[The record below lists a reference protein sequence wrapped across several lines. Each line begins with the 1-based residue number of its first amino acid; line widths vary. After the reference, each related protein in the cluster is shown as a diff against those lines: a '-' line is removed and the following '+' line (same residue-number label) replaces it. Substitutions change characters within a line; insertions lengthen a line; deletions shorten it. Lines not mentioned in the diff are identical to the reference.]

1 LRKSVAAIALGTSA
15 ISTSNIDTKIVNF
28 KELLYKV
35 KEIID
40 DSYSDN
46 IILSD
51 TTKQLEIVLDDIIGD
66 EEQKRQFSAKE
77 IMKTHI

>member
-1 LRKSVAAIALGTSA
+1 MRKSVAAIALGTSA